1 MMNFQR
7 LLAAALAAALVLTSA
22 ACSNSK
28 KKDDAF
34 TGPEKSEA
42 QLRAEA
48 AALYKLARKSL
59 DQSDFSDAAERYDQ
73 LSKRYPF
80 TDYATQGEIEK
91 TYALYRGYDADKALT
106 AADKFIREHPRNAS
120 IDYVQYLKGLT
131 NFNREASFSSMLGVS
146 SAKGDVTNYRR
157 SFDDFALL
165 LQKYPTSRYVGDAR
179 QRMIYLRNILAEHEL
194 GVVEFYYSS
203 RGAYLAAA
211 KRAEQIV
218 AQYPGAPASYRALD
232 LMEKSYRKAGLNQQ
246 ADDAARILAAQPSEA
261 SLEKASHQE
270 EGPSLIDRLL
280 KRDSGTADA
289 PPPPVPADPVT
300 PAAPDASVVPAE
312 PAAPAPTP

>member
-7 LLAAALAAALVLTSA
+7 LLAAALAAALVLTGA

-59 DQSDFSDAAERYDQ
+59 DQSDFTEAAERYDQ

-106 AADKFIREHPRNAS
+106 AADKFIREHPRNPS

-146 SAKGDVTNYRR
+146 SAKGDITNYRR
-157 SFDDFALL
+157 SYDDFALL
-165 LQKYPTSRYVGDAR
+165 IQKYPTSRYVGDSR

-194 GVVEFYYSS
+194 GVVEFYYGS

-261 SLEKASHQE
+261 TLEKQSAAADNS
-270 EGPSLIDRLL
+270 PSWIDRLL
-280 KRDSGTADA
+280 KRDAGTADA
-289 PPPPVPADPVT
+289 PAPPAAADPN
-300 PAAPDASVVPAE
+300 AAVVPSE
-312 PAAPAPTP
+312 PAAAASTP